1 MIKHEYQKQNQNGTL
16 NNEFRNKNRS
26 EATLIAS
33 EKNRMKMLDS
43 KKEADVNSPD
53 VVQYATREGIP
64 TVHTG
69 SFASTNV
76 YLGSGNAKVKEVKYP
91 PKSDL
96 EKHID
101 ESERYY
107 IDITNSNQK
116 ARETESAESKLK
128 KPVPTTMEI
137 SAFEPKSITFP
148 DEKTMDTKM
157 FAQKES
163 QNEDDL
169 KATDTATVSTG
180 DRKGTQETR
189 AFFGYK
195 AELAEDLQ
203 ETVGI
208 GFSEGFE
215 EGFSSP
221 TEQELSE
228 KEKPAGRFEYTS
240 AEQNKQISDDMRSKC
255 VLSKVRISIA
265 VILSVALFL
274 LENVAAVKACF
285 ETQLVYI
292 VVDWVLAFAC
302 AVLVFDRF
310 CLAFKSI
317 FKLRPDA
324 DCITLIA
331 FLFSIAATALALL
344 FETPGTEISLYNFP
358 FAVCVLF
365 NTLFVYFSL
374 RRDMYSF
381 SILSSSENKRAVVLN
396 ETVKTIPSDKEE
408 CAEPEIDM
416 GGSYGKVKY
425 VKFIDGYF
433 AHKDELS
440 SAKLPLRIIL
450 LFCFGIS
457 VVFFLCALLV
467 MRHSVAESLVVAYA
481 TFMMCAPFSAF
492 LAYSYPLY
500 LAARKIHSCKSA
512 ILCDKT
518 PDLYQNV
525 SVIAFRDTEVFSSGQ
540 AKVKSIR
547 LYADKKIDNAIYY
560 ASSIYSAIGGPLADV
575 FKKAALNSVSSEN
588 VEIVEVC
595 PEGACAMV
603 DGKNIVIGTPS
614 YMDEQCFE
622 TVNDPGDEEYEGKT
636 NKRIFYLA
644 CDQIVIAKFYIQYTV
659 ASEFLDIA
667 DSLFSAGIGIGVC
680 TADPCL
686 DVGIFYEN
694 KIDPERNAI
703 RILKGQL
710 DEPAE
715 ESVPANKAGLISSG
729 STMDMVKTILLCGKL
744 ENVKKT
750 HLVLKV
756 VSAIFGVAA
765 MALILFTGKAPEM
778 HSVYPVLYQIFWILP
793 TYFVSKVYL

>member
-1 MIKHEYQKQNQNGTL
+1 MIKHEYQKQNQNRTP
-16 NNEFRNKNRS
+16 NDEFYNKNRS

-43 KKEADVNSPD
+43 KKESDVNSPD

-64 TVHTG
+64 TVHTS

-76 YLGSGNAKVKEVKYP
+76 YLGSANAKVTEVKYP

-116 ARETESAESKLK
+116 ARENESEDRKFK

-137 SAFEPKSITFP
+137 SAFEPRNITFP

-157 FAQKES
+157 FSKKES
-163 QNEDDL
+163 QNDDET
-169 KATDTATVSTG
+169 KIAKVVTTSNDG
-180 DRKGTQETR
+180 CKGTQATR
-189 AFFGYK
+189 AFLGYK
-195 AELAEDLQ
+195 SELAEDVQ
-203 ETVGI
+203 EDEDFISMG
-208 GFSEGFE
+208 GFQ
-215 EGFSSP
+215 EGFSSEEEESVP
-221 TEQELSE
+221 E
-228 KEKPAGRFEYTS
+228 KESVSPRFEYTS
-240 AEQNKQISDDMRSKC
+240 TEQNKQISEDMRSKC
-255 VLSKVRISIA
+255 VLSKIRISIA
-265 VILSVALFL
+265 AILSIALFL
-274 LENVAAVKACF
+274 IENVAPVKDF
-285 ETQLVYI
+285 FDTQLVYI

-310 CLAFKSI
+310 CLAVKSV
-317 FKLRPDA
+317 FKLRPDT
-324 DCITLIA
+324 DCITLLA
-331 FLFSIAATALALL
+331 FAFSVVATAVALL
-344 FETPGTEISLYNFP
+344 FETPGNTIPLYNFP

-365 NTLFVYFSL
+365 NTLSVYFSL
-374 RRDMYSF
+374 RRDRYSF
-381 SILSSSENKRAVVLN
+381 SILSSSENKRAVLLSTPVKKTDSN
-396 ETVKTIPSDKEE
+396 EEE
-408 CAEPEIDM
+408 CSSSEIEL
-416 GGSYGKVKY
+416 GISYGQVKH
-425 VKFIDGYF
+425 VKFIDDYF
-433 AHKDELS
+433 AHREEIS
-440 SAKLPLRIIL
+440 NAKLPLKMIL
-450 LFCFGIS
+450 VFCFGVS

-467 MRHSVAESLVVAYA
+467 MQHSVAESFVVAYA
-481 TFMMCAPFSAF
+481 TFMMCVPFSAF

-500 LAARKIHSCKSA
+500 LAARRTYTCKSA

-518 PDLYQNV
+518 PDLYQDV
-525 SVIAFRDTEVFSSGQ
+525 SMIVFRDTEVFSSGQ

-547 LYADKKIDNAIYY
+547 LYADKKIENAIYY

-575 FKKAALNSVSSEN
+575 FKKAALNSVSSEH
-588 VEIVEVC
+588 VEMIEVC

-614 YMDEQCFE
+614 YMEEQCFE
-622 TVNDPGDEEYEGKT
+622 TVNDSGDEEYEGKT

-667 DSLFSAGIGIGVC
+667 NRLFSAGIGIGVS

-686 DVGIFYEN
+686 DIGIFYEN

-710 DEPAE
+710 DEPAA
-715 ESVPANKAGLISSG
+715 ESVSANKAGLISFG
-729 STMDMVKTILLCGKL
+729 TTMDIVKTILLCVKL

-756 VSAIFGVAA
+756 VAAILGVAA

-778 HSVYPVLYQIFWILP
+778 HSVYPVLYQLFWMLP
-793 TYFVSKVYL
+793 AYFISKVYL